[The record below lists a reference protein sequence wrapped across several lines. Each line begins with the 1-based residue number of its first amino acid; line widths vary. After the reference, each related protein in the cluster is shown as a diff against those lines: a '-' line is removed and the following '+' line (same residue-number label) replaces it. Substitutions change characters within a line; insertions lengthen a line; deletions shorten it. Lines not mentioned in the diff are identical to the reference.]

1 MVRNG
6 LTPNGVASILQRR
19 TWGTKSV
26 ANFDIE
32 RLERQVEELIQ
43 GCQRLREEN
52 HSLRVRQDALVAER
66 AELIE
71 KTEQARA
78 RVEAMLGRLKTMEE
92 QL

>member
-1 MVRNG
+1 M
-6 LTPNGVASILQRR
+6 
-19 TWGTKSV
+19 
-26 ANFDIE
+26 ANFDLE
-32 RLERQVEELIQ
+32 RLEQQVEELIQ

-52 HSLRVRQDALVAER
+52 HSLRLRQDTLVGER

-78 RVEAMLGRLKTMEE
+78 RVEAMLDRLKAMEE

>member
-1 MVRNG
+1 MHR
-6 LTPNGVASILQRR
+6 SI
-19 TWGTKSV
+19 WGTKSV
-26 ANFDIE
+26 ATFDLE
-32 RLERQVEELIQ
+32 RLERQVETLVL

-52 HSLRVRQDALVAER
+52 HSLRMRQDALVAER

-78 RVEAMLGRLKTMEE
+78 RVEAMLERLKAMEE

>member
-1 MVRNG
+1 MA
-6 LTPNGVASILQRR
+6 T
-19 TWGTKSV
+19 
-26 ANFDIE
+26 FDLE
-32 RLERQVEELIQ
+32 RLERQVESLIL

-52 HSLRVRQDALVAER
+52 HSLRMRQDALVAER

-78 RVEAMLGRLKTMEE
+78 RVEAMLERLKAMEE

>member
-1 MVRNG
+1 M
-6 LTPNGVASILQRR
+6 
-19 TWGTKSV
+19 
-26 ANFDIE
+26 ANFD
-32 RLERQVEELIQ
+32 LEQLEQQVEALIQ

-52 HSLRVRQDALVAER
+52 HSLRLRQDTLVGER

-78 RVEAMLGRLKTMEE
+78 RVEAMLDRLKAMEE

>member
-1 MVRNG
+1 
-6 LTPNGVASILQRR
+6 
-19 TWGTKSV
+19 V
-26 ANFDIE
+26 ANFDLE
-32 RLERQVEELIQ
+32 RLERQVAELLQ

-71 KTEQARA
+71 KTEQART
-78 RVEAMLGRLKTMEE
+78 RVEAMLDRLKAMEE

>member
-1 MVRNG
+1 MHR
-6 LTPNGVASILQRR
+6 S

-26 ANFDIE
+26 ATFDLE
-32 RLERQVEELIQ
+32 RLERQVESLIL

-52 HSLRVRQDALVAER
+52 QSLRMRQDALVAER

-78 RVEAMLGRLKTMEE
+78 RVEAMLERLKAMEE